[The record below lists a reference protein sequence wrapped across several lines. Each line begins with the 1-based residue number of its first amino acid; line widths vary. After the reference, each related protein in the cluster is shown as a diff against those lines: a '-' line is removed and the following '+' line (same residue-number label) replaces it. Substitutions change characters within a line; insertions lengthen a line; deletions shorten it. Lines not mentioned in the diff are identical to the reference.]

1 MTISKIR
8 AACGP
13 ILLALLLAGCGLTP
27 QGDAVRRAVQTKGA
41 EVYDEGLANS
51 EFFICRAASVGSV
64 MRRYGRSRDL
74 ADAWR
79 TLCEGADDASILAPP
94 EAASGAAEGGPGQRG
109 TGNS

>member
-1 MTISKIR
+1 MQ
-8 AACGP
+8 A
-13 ILLALLLAGCGLTP
+13 
-27 QGDAVRRAVQTKGA
+27 KGA

-79 TLCEGADDASILAPP
+79 TLCEGADDASILAPAGS
-94 EAASGAAEGGPGQRG
+94 ERDAGEGGAAEGAADK
-109 TGNS
+109 S

>member
-1 MTISKIR
+1 MRASKIG

-13 ILLALLLAGCGLTP
+13 MFLALLLAGCGITP
-27 QGDAVRRAVQTKGA
+27 QGDAVRSAVQAKGA

-94 EAASGAAEGGPGQRG
+94 EAESDAGEGG
-109 TGNS
+109 